1 MNKTWSVK
9 FLCEANRK
17 SLHLDFMKK
26 IINTKICDS
35 MNGGELSKRIYLK
48 SSTLSMFKWMR
59 SRAMLL
65 IKWIFILVDYG
76 SMNWMQFAIRT
87 THKQQ
92 LLAGTHF
99 NIIIFIKDIENKFY
113 AEIFFHSNAGSIF
126 IFNYGIWQN
135 IIWIEKDNLYK
146 NCYVCI
152 NNFVLI

>member
-1 MNKTWSVK
+1 MR
-9 FLCEANRK
+9 ANRK

-26 IINTKICDS
+26 IINMKMFNS
-35 MNGGELSKRIYLK
+35 MNGGELSNRIYLK

-76 SMNWMQFAIRT
+76 SMNWMQFSIRT
-87 THKQQ
+87 SHKQQ
-92 LLAGTHF
+92 LLVGTHF
-99 NIIIFIKDIENKFY
+99 NIKIFIKDIENKFY
-113 AEIFFHSNAGSIF
+113 AEIFIHSNAGSIF

-152 NNFVLI
+152 NNFFLI